1 MRSLKRNDGMN
12 VIPFIDVLLVLL
24 AIVFVISNFIAL
36 GKIDINLPQASNTL
50 EIKEIKHNIVVSED
64 RKFYINDELIAKEDL
79 RAKINEFTSDD
90 IVTIS
95 SDKLSMYEDFI
106 FVIDLLKEFDID
118 KVSMVVKK

>member
-1 MRSLKRNDGMN
+1 M
-12 VIPFIDVLLVLL
+12 
-24 AIVFVISNFIAL
+24 